1 MSPTLAS
8 IGSQL
13 MFKTHSLRKID
24 WGRRKETASDL
35 ETLSPPPFLAA
46 PASTTTTSSK
56 RTTMQSK
63 AAPALLPNQ
72 LLRSRVG
79 AACTVK
85 STTIT
90 LAESESESESES
102 ERESVCVWV
111 SECERGRARARK
123 CSRHALARNSLSLAP
138 SKPRKKRE
146 VGELWTF
153 WSASWQTW
161 LALTQPETNKLFSS
175 LENKPA

>member
-46 PASTTTTSSK
+46 AASTTTTSSK

-90 LAESESESESES
+90 LAESESESESER
-102 ERESVCVWV
+102 EGESVCVWV

-123 CSRHALARNSLSLAP
+123 CSRHALARNSLSL
-138 SKPRKKRE
+138 SSLLSREKKRSRRIMNF
-146 VGELWTF
+146 LI
-153 WSASWQTW
+153 SL
-161 LALTQPETNKLFSS
+161 LANLISTDSTGDQ
-175 LENKPA
+175 